1 MQDPNDHYHPIPQ
14 ESSPMK
20 KFIRKKWWYLLL
32 LMPLAGLLYPS
43 FYARMYPMLG
53 GVPFFIWYQFAW
65 IFGGI
70 AVTLIVSKL
79 TD

>member
-1 MQDPNDHYHPIPQ
+1 MEDPDNPYHSISQ
-14 ESSPMK
+14 ESSLM
-20 KFIRKKWWYLLL
+20 RKLNHRKWWYLLL
-32 LMPLAGLLYPS
+32 LMPLAGLLFPS
-43 FYARMYPMLG
+43 FYASMHPMLG

-70 AVTLIVSKL
+70 ATTLIVSKL